1 MRRRDEVGRL
11 KRDCASL
18 EHTLRSEGRP
28 GGAGAAVRAAGGSR
42 AFGGDGGDPEVAH
55 RSYENM
61 RTAELPTQQ
70 LAALQRT
77 MLCGASRVVVCEMQ
91 RGAERGAPGV
101 GWLMQRAVS
110 GVGWVGLWSVE
121 CVNLPLA
128 WTTVLAAEVEV
139 GRGARHDRARRA
151 VRRVE

>member
-18 EHTLRSEGRP
+18 EHILRSEGRP
-28 GGAGAAVRAAGGSR
+28 GGAAAAGRAAGGSR

-77 MLCGASRVVVCEMQ
+77 MLCGACGDVVWEMQ
-91 RGAERGAPGV
+91 RSSWQGRVGALVLGG
-101 GWLMQRAVS
+101 QRL
-110 GVGWVGLWSVE
+110 G
-121 CVNLPLA
+121 
-128 WTTVLAAEVEV
+128 
-139 GRGARHDRARRA
+139 H
-151 VRRVE
+151 